1 MERYVYVLNAG
12 KYGNTNINYDYADK
26 GNAFTGD
33 VAFKNTSVNPVL
45 KCTNIN
51 AEHSGLSANF
61 FEIRNTHYEG
71 EISNA
76 SHSAIV
82 NRIYPSTNKPNIVS
96 DATYGKNKQQ
106 TTSFK
111 IRTYTSTSAT
121 NSNDH
126 ANQLLVGNSSLN
138 MDLDTYDYFVLINPQ
153 IAHSTSDSTPSIRP
167 HFAKITNI
175 ISFDEHGDGFE
186 FEPKYPEAIAKDT
199 NFEIYKGPLVSDTSV
214 VAVSYGLRGD
224 GTELGISTND
234 DYDNSS
240 PVTFITD
247 KYDAGSEVSRP
258 TWYFYNDRLQNEDRL
273 DYGTKYNLTTC
284 RCFNWASKGTYTNT
298 SGISQYASNNVNLT
312 STNFSGII
320 GQSVYQKLNDNSYV
334 YMGNVISY
342 ALNIV
347 KLEYAVNAIASV
359 SGTDDNI
366 YVGRTI
372 HQSVFRTEREYGT
385 DIEDYGSLNQHAVL
399 VDRMYNKDGEI
410 GITNQPTDYETG
422 LTTTYSFNP
431 CKWKDAFRNAR
442 RNINDYSSTHPS
454 YHASGANA
462 RHAGLSGANRY
473 AYYKTSHKKNNAIN
487 PIMSVAVN
495 NPKNKLS
502 QFASTTVMDN
512 NGIQFLKIKEDEK
525 YSVTKSLH
533 TSTTSDVKLPF
544 TATTTYS
551 SIGTTFQINLNNI
564 HETSAL
570 DWKPT
575 IDYHI
580 NQVIKP
586 DTILKIKEVYY
597 RVKTIVAV
605 SSKTQ
610 SMSVSHKK
618 QAKDKQWIPLTASHA
633 NEFTDSGQDVFIMC
647 WNGGLNTLCPI
658 DTEAVYESNTLQRL
672 TINEKTVSK
681 KDTSLYKKTLSL
693 LNKEFYGFNIE
704 IDYGDKNHNH
714 IKLLT
719 NKTFYQPSTS
729 KKDFMYYYQGG
740 YCIEDEVFNG
750 TVEDINSKNENG
762 MLTYTVNGRDN
773 TSILLNNTTNKN
785 LHKSDDIIYSTLP
798 PVFIPTTTITNELST
813 NGNLIKL
820 NAIDNTIINRSLLF
834 NSNNELIG
842 EIGSHTSVYRVDG
855 SSGFGQVT
863 QLTIYGMTDKVALS
877 DNVLKV
883 ITPLEANYIA
893 GTKALAANTKLTTH
907 PTDFSSLGNNGLIFN
922 DGNKINVVEGTLA
935 LSYSKLLNTSATG
948 SYNQDNSIGYDIT
961 DIKSISEGLDS
972 NFALKLSKENRA
984 SIDYKNVQTVSSMYF
999 SVISIDTSSDTN
1011 TTIKLAPNFPVVLGS
1026 IDTNESDDVYDTDLL
1041 YLYMVNSNIPNGGFI
1056 HGLKDA
1062 STTYYTPKSTFRY
1075 WGLQRFSEGTIKE
1088 THDSIY
1094 DNSKKTQR
1102 ITAAT
1107 PMFKIKASGEKITPT
1122 SWVEGKTATDTA
1134 SDITS
1139 KLTPHSGSNIWT
1151 GADMGLTNSRKA
1163 PVEYWDSGVKTV
1175 HWKQL
1180 ENIDYRA
1187 KNYELLS
1194 IGDIYPDSKL
1204 RWNSLQYATQEMNEY
1219 GLLLKTKG
1227 QEGSVVAHE
1236 KYTGSNTQTQ
1246 LSDSNYERVEI
1257 TTSNKTTNQLKRFGV
1272 MRLVEATFDWH
1283 MNPIDYESVAGN
1295 NDYDKITN
1303 FKYPRMKVLYEAL
1316 VDEHHTGYV
1325 DFDTI
1330 TDGSGSSVTGGMTL
1344 SVGDIIY
1351 RADGTVLAKVN
1362 TAGTY
1367 ASGRF
1372 SLVGLSPEI
1381 TLYTPTPVANEK
1393 VYVITQKLFSTLADD
1408 GFGIDSVS
1416 TNPFRM
1422 LNNYIVLPNI
1432 TKDYFEFKLLEKSSK
1447 KFDAHNVF
1455 VPLISDTIHL
1465 GATTQGYFHDFASLF
1480 HEAKSWDSSNTSI
1493 WYHPSKSVYGLAYP
1507 TTDVEHAALVRDDP
1521 IQYKIG
1527 NKADLYGKS
1536 MILFK
1541 NMKKSFSRQTED
1553 SFTLPTSAPLDRDI
1567 LNNSTNDNYIAYEN
1581 EMAEES
1587 LNQVAPNIMINKI
1600 GDEANPASNSYHTY
1614 CGMKT
1619 IKHIYSAPN
1628 GESRTWGGRSENH
1641 ISSNTNEGGL
1651 FQAQT
1656 FIKPRLILTSTNA
1669 KSFSLTMN
1677 DSSDNLWLDFVPN
1690 LEGYYLVSEKMGS
1703 KYIPSSDVD
1712 GSGNT
1717 LPHTVTGSPDYIG
1730 KIITHTTNKSGDYT
1744 SHTITLDKTLNTSS
1758 DGTSFR
1764 LMRISET
1771 TFEDT
1776 PDYFEVNKMFDT
1788 GLKYTT
1794 LKQNFVTTV
1803 EEESGADLK
1812 TNEEGVN
1819 SDNPSDLLSEYLAYQ
1834 QGLYSMYLLLNI
1846 DTFNTYIDRRTLADA
1861 KALFTDGDSLN
1872 CYITDGRN
1880 KQEKNIIV
1888 SETTDSLR
1896 FSYDGTLTGYGVVS
1910 FGETFTIETRH
1921 TPSNSNATEAF
1932 IGTTISIG
1940 TDVEQAMLEIL
1951 EENEI
1956 STTTSLKN
1964 MTFTGNIID
1973 ANTSGTTIT
1982 FTTNHSG
1989 INVDD
1994 VLYNQDGR
2002 LVGKVTTAS
2011 AGTTVVVS
2019 NIYYKPIKNDEITKY
2034 DRTPFILNTEFN
2046 EQDIFSSINYLASK
2060 RGLDYVFDNNNIIIK
2075 DLNNYDSRRKF
2086 SLKYNDGA
2094 NLISVESN
2102 TSLFDK
2108 ANKILVIGDNVKA
2121 EVETPSNVKRTIKH
2135 IDSNIKNSEEARIK
2149 AHNLLEIHQAG
2160 FRKIELT
2167 LEKTGFELMKAG
2179 DILTLD
2185 FPNHNIPADDYIV
2198 FEIEN
2203 VMSTISKIT
2212 VGTFNKT
2219 IAERLSEISLNQDK
2233 GFTGLLTRNINKTLT
2248 GKMLIDNIAPKEKSL
2263 HYALTSTTGGTIIGF
2278 N

>member
-12 KYGNTNINYDYADK
+12 KYGNENIDYTYANK

-33 VAFKNTSVNPVL
+33 IAFKNTSVNPVL
-45 KCTNIN
+45 KCTNIT
-51 AEHSGLSANF
+51 AEHNGLSANF

-82 NRIYPSTNKPNIVS
+82 NRIYPSTNDAASIVTN
-96 DATYGKNKQQ
+96 ATYGKNKQQ

-111 IRTYTSTSAT
+111 IRTYTSTSAS
-121 NSNDH
+121 NSATH

-138 MDLDTYDYFVLINPQ
+138 MELDTYDYFVLINPQ

-224 GTELGISTND
+224 GTELGIATTD
-234 DYDNSS
+234 DYNQSS
-240 PVTFITD
+240 PATFITD

-258 TWYFYNDRLQNEDRL
+258 TWYFYNDRLQNKDRL

-284 RCFNWASKGTYTNT
+284 RCFDWTTKGSFTRTQSINQYT
-298 SGISQYASNNVNLT
+298 SSSVVLT
-312 STNFSGII
+312 SSTFTGVT
-320 GQSVYQKLNDNSYV
+320 GQSVYQKLNDASYV

-342 ALNIV
+342 SSPSLT
-347 KLEYAVNAIASV
+347 LEYAVSAITSTN
-359 SGTDDNI
+359 STTDTNI
-366 YVGRTI
+366 HVGRTV
-372 HQSVFRTEREYGT
+372 HQSIFRTEREYGS
-385 DIEDYGSLNQHAVL
+385 DIEDYGSMNQHAVL

-410 GITNQPTDYETG
+410 NSASQPTDYETG
-422 LTTTYSFNP
+422 STSTYSFNP
-431 CKWKDAFRNAR
+431 CKWKDAFRNAGR
-442 RNINDYSSTHPS
+442 HAHDRSSIHSLYSTVNSE
-454 YHASGANA
+454 NA
-462 RHAGLSGANRY
+462 RHAYLTGPSRY

-487 PIMSVAVN
+487 PVMSVTVN

-502 QFASTTVMDN
+502 QFASTTIMDN

-525 YSVTKSLH
+525 YSITKSLH
-533 TSTTSDVKLPF
+533 TSTTSEVKLPF
-544 TATTTYS
+544 TASNTY
-551 SIGTTFQINLNNI
+551 IGSPESFQVTLNGI
-564 HETSAL
+564 YETNTL
-570 DWKPT
+570 DWQPT
-575 IDYHI
+575 IDYKS
-580 NQVIKP
+580 NQVIKA
-586 DTILKIKEVYY
+586 DTILKIAEVYY
-597 RVKTIVAV
+597 RVGTISNV

-610 SMSVSHKK
+610 TMTVTHKK
-618 QAKDKQWIPLTASHA
+618 QAKDKEWIVLTQETQFPLFTA
-633 NEFTDSGQDVFIMC
+633 QDVFIMC
-647 WNGGLNTLCPI
+647 WNGGLNTACPI
-658 DTEAVYESNTLQRL
+658 DTEVVYESDVLQRL
-672 TINEKTVSK
+672 TINERTVSK
-681 KDTSLYKKTLSL
+681 KDTSLYKKKLSL
-693 LNKEFYGFNIE
+693 LNKEFYGFDIE
-704 IDYGDKNHNH
+704 VDYGDKNHNH

-740 YCIEDEVFNG
+740 YCIEEDVFNG

-773 TSILLNNTTNKN
+773 TSILLNNVTNKK
-785 LHKSDDIIYSTLP
+785 LHKSDDIIYSTLS
-798 PVFIPTTTITNELST
+798 PVLLPTT
-813 NGNLIKL
+813 
-820 NAIDNTIINRSLLF
+820 AIINKESVSTIYITLVTSDVSIVDKSLLF
-834 NSNNELIG
+834 NSDNELIG
-842 EIGSHTSVYRVDG
+842 EIVSHLEFNSKTI
-855 SSGFGQVT
+855 
-863 QLTIYGMTDKVALS
+863 LTIGGMTDATVS
-877 DNVLKV
+877 NTLKV

-922 DGNKINVVEGTLA
+922 DGNKIDVSTLT
-935 LSYSKLLNTSATG
+935 YSKLLNTSATG

-972 NFALKLSKENRA
+972 SFALKLSKENRA
-984 SIDYKNVQTVSSMYF
+984 SIDYKNVHTVSSMYF

-1011 TTIKLAPNFPVVLGS
+1011 TTIRLAPNFPVVLGS
-1026 IDTNESDDVYDTDLL
+1026 IDTNTSDNAYDTDLR

-1056 HGLKDA
+1056 HGLKDEP
-1062 STTYYTPKSTFRY
+1062 TTYYTPKSTFRY
-1075 WGLQRFSEGTIKE
+1075 WGLQRFSEGTVKE

-1107 PMFKIKASGEKITPT
+1107 PMFKINASGTKLTPT
-1122 SWVEGKTATDTA
+1122 SADLTP
-1134 SDITS
+1134 S
-1139 KLTPHSGSNIWT
+1139 LTPHSGSNIWT
-1151 GADMGLTNSRKA
+1151 GADMGLTGSKVS
-1163 PVEYWDSGVKTV
+1163 PIQYYDSGNQTQQ
-1175 HWKQL
+1175 WTQL

-1219 GLLLKTKG
+1219 GLLLKTEG
-1227 QEGSVVAHE
+1227 QEGSTVTHE
-1236 KYTGSNTQTQ
+1236 KYTGSNTQTEI
-1246 LSDSNYERVEI
+1246 SDANYERIEI
-1257 TTSNKTTNQLKRFGV
+1257 TNSNKTTNQLKRFGV

-1303 FKYPRMKVLYEAL
+1303 FKYPRMKVVAQGSIDSGSGGGTLNSAITFEIGDL
-1316 VDEHHTGYV
+1316 VYRKDGTILADITSHTGTNSTLV
-1325 DFDTI
+1325 IHALDMNSI
-1330 TDGSGSSVTGGMTL
+1330 TYED
-1344 SVGDIIY
+1344 
-1351 RADGTVLAKVN
+1351 
-1362 TAGTY
+1362 
-1367 ASGRF
+1367 
-1372 SLVGLSPEI
+1372 EI
-1381 TLYTPTPVANEK
+1381 
-1393 VYVITQKLFSTLADD
+1393 YVIRQKLFSTLADTN
-1408 GFGIDSVS
+1408 FGIDTIG

-1422 LNNYIVLPNI
+1422 LNNYIALPNI
-1432 TKDYFEFKLLEKSSK
+1432 AKDYFEFKLLKGDSNN
-1447 KFDAHNVF
+1447 KFDAQNVWI
-1455 VPLISDTIHL
+1455 PLISSLINDGSNFEETD
-1465 GATTQGYFHDFASLF
+1465 YWSLF
-1480 HEAKSWDSSNTSI
+1480 HEAKEWDSSTDPI
-1493 WYHPSKSVYGLAYP
+1493 WYHPSKVVYGLAKP
-1507 TTDVEHAALVRDDP
+1507 TTTTQGNANVKDDGE
-1521 IQYKIG
+1521 QYKIG

-1536 MILFK
+1536 ILMFK
-1541 NMKKSFSRQTED
+1541 NMKKAFSNQSED
-1553 SFTLPTSAPLDRDI
+1553 SFNLPTSAPLDPGTHGTMTKYD
-1567 LNNSTNDNYIAYEN
+1567 AYEN
-1581 EMAEES
+1581 ETNFTGTTGLDQLS
-1587 LNQVAPNIMINKI
+1587 PNITINTRPLTLTPVQDPFAI
-1600 GDEANPASNSYHTY
+1600 
-1614 CGMKT
+1614 CGTKT
-1619 IKHIYSAPN
+1619 QRHIYSAPN
-1628 GESRTWGGRSENH
+1628 GTDRTTTQWGGREETHRNG
-1641 ISSNTNEGGL
+1641 SSNKGGL

-1656 FIKPRLILTSTNA
+1656 FIKPRLIFPSDNSSLSENT
-1669 KSFSLTMN
+1669 FSMGDT
-1677 DSSDNLWLDFVPN
+1677 SDNLWLDFVPN
-1690 LEGYYLVSEKMGS
+1690 LKGYYLVSERMDG
-1703 KYIPSSDVD
+1703 KYIPSLEN
-1712 GSGNT
+1712 GAN
-1717 LPHTVTGSPDYIG
+1717 HAIKGSPDYIG
-1730 KIITHTTNKSGDYT
+1730 KIISHAT
-1744 SHTITLDKTLNTSS
+1744 SVSNNITDHTIILDKPYNTN
-1758 DGTSFR
+1758 DVGTTFR

-1776 PDYFEVNKMFDT
+1776 PNYFEVNKMFDT
-1788 GLKYTT
+1788 GLKYTN
-1794 LKQNFVTTV
+1794 LQQNFVTTI
-1803 EEESGADLK
+1803 EDESGADASVSQ
-1812 TNEEGVN
+1812 TEG
-1819 SDNPSDLLSEYLAYQ
+1819 DTADAFPEYLAYQ
-1834 QGLYSMYLLLNI
+1834 QGLYSMYLLLDI
-1846 DTFNTYIDRRTLADA
+1846 DTFNTYIDRRTLTDA
-1861 KALFTDGDSLN
+1861 KALFADGDSLN
-1872 CYITDGRN
+1872 CYVTDGKN
-1880 KQEKNIIV
+1880 KQEVNIMV

-1910 FGETFTIETRH
+1910 FGETFTVESRH

-1964 MTFTGNIID
+1964 MTYTGNIVD
-1973 ANTSGTTIT
+1973 SNTTGTTIT
-1982 FTTNHSG
+1982 FTANHSG
-1989 INVDD
+1989 IGEDD
-1994 VLYNQDGR
+1994 VLYNQDGK
-2002 LVGKVTTAS
+2002 LIGKVTTYS
-2011 AGTTVVVS
+2011 AGTTIVVT
-2019 NIYYKPIKNDEITKY
+2019 NIFYKPTKNDEITKY

-2060 RGLDYVFDNNNIIIK
+2060 RALDYTFDNNTIIIK

-2121 EVETPSNVKRTIKH
+2121 EVETPSKVNRTIKH

-2149 AHNLLEIHQAG
+2149 AHTLLEIHQAG

-2233 GFTGLLTRNINKTLT
+2233 GFTGLFTRNINKTLT

-2263 HYALTSTTGGTIIGF
+2263 HYALTTTTGGTIIGF

>member
-12 KYGNTNINYDYADK
+12 KYGNTNINYTYANK

-121 NSNDH
+121 NSDDH

-224 GTELGISTND
+224 GTELGTSTND

-284 RCFNWASKGTYTNT
+284 RCFDWDTKGTFTLTNT
-298 SGISQYASNNVNLT
+298 KSQYLNNAVLV
-312 STNFSGII
+312 STNFTGII
-320 GQSVYQKLNDNSYV
+320 GQSVYQKLNNGNYI

-342 ALNIV
+342 SSPSLT
-347 KLEYAVNAIASV
+347 LEYAVNTITSTLSSTANSD
-359 SGTDDNI
+359 TNI
-366 YVGRTI
+366 HVGRTI

-385 DIEDYGSLNQHAVL
+385 DIEDYGSMNQHAVL

-422 LTTTYSFNP
+422 STTTYSFNP

-442 RNINDYSSTHPS
+442 RNINDRSSAHTS
-454 YHASGANA
+454 YATANSVNA
-462 RHAGLSGANRY
+462 RHADLSGPNRY
-473 AYYKTSHKKNNAIN
+473 TYYKTSHKKNNAIN
-487 PIMSVAVN
+487 PVMSVAVN

-551 SIGTTFQINLNNI
+551 SIGTTFQINLKNI

-575 IDYHI
+575 IDYKT
-580 NQVIKP
+580 NQVIKT

-597 RVKTIVAV
+597 RVGTIAAV
-605 SSKTQ
+605 GSKTQ
-610 SMSVSHKK
+610 SIQVTHKK
-618 QAKDKQWIPLTASHA
+618 QAKDKQWIPLTSSHA
-633 NEFTDSGQDVFIMC
+633 NEFIDSGQDVFIMC

-681 KDTSLYKKTLSL
+681 NDTSLYKKTLSL

-719 NKTFYQPSTS
+719 NKTFYQPSTN

-773 TSILLNNTTNKN
+773 TSVLLNNTTNKN

-798 PVFIPTTTITNELST
+798 PVFIPTTTIANKSSVS
-813 NGNLIKL
+813 GS
-820 NAIDNTIINRSLLF
+820 AITLVSGDDTIINKSLLF
-834 NSNNELIG
+834 NDANELIG
-842 EIGSHTSVYRVDG
+842 EISSHSGSP
-855 SSGFGQVT
+855 
-863 QLTIYGMTDKVALS
+863 TILIIAGKTDA
-877 DNVLKV
+877 NVSTTLKV

-922 DGNKINVVEGTLA
+922 DGNKINVVEGTVA

-1011 TTIKLAPNFPVVLGS
+1011 TTIRLAPNFPVVLGS
-1026 IDTNESDDVYDTDLL
+1026 IDTNESDDVYGTELR

-1062 STTYYTPKSTFRY
+1062 PTTYYTPKSTFRY

-1107 PMFKIKASGEKITPT
+1107 PMFQIKASGEKIT
-1122 SWVEGKTATDTA
+1122 SLTD
-1134 SDITS
+1134 
-1139 KLTPHSGSNIWT
+1139 LTPSLMPHSGSNIWT
-1151 GADMGLTNSRKA
+1151 GADMGLVNRKA
-1163 PVEYWDSGVKTV
+1163 PVEYWDILSGVNTV
-1175 HWKQL
+1175 NWKQL

-1194 IGDIYPDSKL
+1194 IGDVYPDSKL

-1236 KYTGSNTQTQ
+1236 KYTGSNTQTE
-1246 LSDSNYERVEI
+1246 LSDANYERVEI

-1303 FKYPRMKVLYEAL
+1303 FKYPRMKVLYNAL
-1316 VDEHHTGYV
+1316 VNTYSAGNSV
-1325 DFDTI
+1325 SFDTI
-1330 TDGSGSSVTGGMTL
+1330 TDASGSSEANMTL
-1344 SVGDIIY
+1344 QGSDIIY
-1351 RADGTVLAKVN
+1351 RADGTILGEVHTGVTNVTSLSISGTQIVLYGA
-1362 TAGTY
+1362 A
-1367 ASGRF
+1367 
-1372 SLVGLSPEI
+1372 
-1381 TLYTPTPVANEK
+1381 PVPDEK
-1393 VYVITQKLFSTLADD
+1393 VYIIRQKLFSTLADTN
-1408 GFGIDSVS
+1408 FGIDTIG

-1422 LNNYIVLPNI
+1422 LNNYIALPNI
-1432 TKDYFEFKLLEKSSK
+1432 HKDYFQFKLLKGDSDN
-1447 KFDAHNVF
+1447 KFDAQNVWI
-1455 VPLISDTIHL
+1455 PLISSLINDGSGFDETD
-1465 GATTQGYFHDFASLF
+1465 YWSLF
-1480 HEAKSWDSSNTSI
+1480 HEAKEWDSSTNPI
-1493 WYHPSKSVYGLAYP
+1493 WYHPSKVVYGLAKP
-1507 TTDVEHAALVRDDP
+1507 TTTTEGNANVRDDGK
-1521 IQYKIG
+1521 QYKIG

-1536 MILFK
+1536 ILMFK
-1541 NMKKSFSRQTED
+1541 NMKKSFSGQTED
-1553 SFTLPTSAPLDRDI
+1553 SFNLPTSAPLDPGTHGTMTKYD
-1567 LNNSTNDNYIAYEN
+1567 AYEN
-1581 EMAEES
+1581 ETHFTGS
-1587 LNQVAPNIMINKI
+1587 TGLNQLSPNITINTKEDDFAI
-1600 GDEANPASNSYHTY
+1600 
-1614 CGMKT
+1614 CGTKT
-1619 IKHIYSAPN
+1619 QRHIYSAPN
-1628 GESRTWGGRSENH
+1628 GTNRTWGSRQETHTNGSA
-1641 ISSNTNEGGL
+1641 NEGGL

-1669 KSFSLTMN
+1669 TSFSLTMN

-1690 LEGYYLVSEKMGS
+1690 LEGYYLVSEKMGN
-1703 KYIPSSDVD
+1703 KYIPSLENAAS
-1712 GSGNT
+1712 
-1717 LPHTVTGSPDYIG
+1717 HAIKGSPDYIG
-1730 KIITHTTNKSGDYT
+1730 KIITHVTGTSGDDT
-1744 SHTITLDKTLNTSS
+1744 SHTITLDKTLTTSS
-1758 DGTSFR
+1758 VGTTFR

-1788 GLKYTT
+1788 GLKYTS
-1794 LKQNFVTTV
+1794 LHQNFVTTI
-1803 EEESGADLK
+1803 EDESGADASVSQ
-1812 TNEEGVN
+1812 TEG
-1819 SDNPSDLLSEYLAYQ
+1819 DTADDFPEYLAYQ

-1861 KALFTDGDSLN
+1861 KALFADGDSLN

-1896 FSYDGTLTGYGVVS
+1896 FSYDGKLTGYGVVS

-1964 MTFTGNIID
+1964 MAFTGNIVN

-1982 FTTNHSG
+1982 FTENHSG
-1989 INVDD
+1989 ISVDD

-2002 LVGKVTTAS
+2002 LIGKVTTAS

-2060 RGLDYVFDNNNIIIK
+2060 RGLDYVFDNNNITIK

-2086 SLKYNDGA
+2086 SLKYNDGS

-2121 EVETPSNVKRTIKH
+2121 EVETPSNIKRTIKH

>member
-12 KYGNTNINYDYADK
+12 KYGNTNINYTYANK

-121 NSNDH
+121 NSDDH

-224 GTELGISTND
+224 GTELGTSTDD

-258 TWYFYNDRLQNEDRL
+258 TWYFYNDRLQNEDKL

-284 RCFNWASKGTYTNT
+284 RCFNWTTKG
-298 SGISQYASNNVNLT
+298 SFVRSQTINQYHSNNVSLN
-312 STNFSGII
+312 STNFSGVI
-320 GQSVYQKLNDNSYV
+320 GQSVYQKLDNGNYI

-342 ALNIV
+342 ASNILG
-347 KLEYAVNAIASV
+347 LEYAVNTITSTSSSTADSD
-359 SGTDDNI
+359 TNI
-366 YVGRTI
+366 HVGRTI

-385 DIEDYGSLNQHAVL
+385 DIEDYGSMNQHAVL

-410 GITNQPTDYETG
+410 GNTNQPTDYETG

-442 RNINDYSSTHPS
+442 RNINDRSSAHTS
-454 YHASGANA
+454 YATANSVNA
-462 RHAGLSGANRY
+462 RHADLSGPNRY

-487 PIMSVAVN
+487 PVMSVAVN

-502 QFASTTVMDN
+502 QFASTTIMDN

-533 TSTTSDVKLPF
+533 TSTTSDIKLPF

-551 SIGTTFQINLNNI
+551 SVGTTFQINLNNI

-570 DWKPT
+570 DWRPT

-610 SMSVSHKK
+610 SMTVSHKK

-647 WNGGLNTLCPI
+647 WNGGLNTSCPI

-672 TINEKTVSK
+672 TINERTVSK

-773 TSILLNNTTNKN
+773 TSVLLNNTTNKN

-820 NAIDNTIINRSLLF
+820 NAIDGTIINKSLLF
-834 NSNNELIG
+834 NSDNDLIG
-842 EIGSHTSVYRVDG
+842 EIGSHLSVNRVDG
-855 SSGFGQVT
+855 NSGFGMVT
-863 QLTIYGMTDKVALS
+863 RLTIYGMTDKVALS

-922 DGNKINVVEGTLA
+922 DGNKIDVSTLSA
-935 LSYSKLLNTSATG
+935 STLSYSKLLNTSATG

-984 SIDYKNVQTVSSMYF
+984 SIDYKNIQTVSSMYF
-999 SVISIDTSSDTN
+999 SVISIDASSDTN
-1011 TTIKLAPNFPVVLGS
+1011 TTIRLAPNFPVVLGS
-1026 IDTNESDDVYDTDLL
+1026 IDTNESDDVYGTELR

-1056 HGLKDA
+1056 HGLKDTHA
-1062 STTYYTPKSTFRY
+1062 NYYTPKSTFRY

-1107 PMFKIKASGEKITPT
+1107 PMFKIKASGEKIT
-1122 SWVEGKTATDTA
+1122 STD
-1134 SDITS
+1134 
-1139 KLTPHSGSNIWT
+1139 LTPSLMPHSGSNFWT

-1163 PVEYWDSGVKTV
+1163 PVEYWDNDVKTV

-1194 IGDIYPDSKL
+1194 IGDVYPDSKL

-1236 KYTGSNTQTQ
+1236 KYTGNNTQTQ

-1257 TTSNKTTNQLKRFGV
+1257 TNSNKTTNQLKRFGV

-1316 VDEHHTGYV
+1316 VEAYYAGNNV
-1325 DFDTI
+1325 SFDNI
-1330 TDGSGSSVTGGMTL
+1330 TDGSGSSITGMTL
-1344 SVGDIIY
+1344 SAGDIIY
-1351 RADGTVLAKVN
+1351 RADGTILAKVN
-1362 TAGTY
+1362 TTGTY
-1367 ASGRF
+1367 SDDHL
-1372 SLVGLSPEI
+1372 SLMGLSPVI
-1381 TLYTPTPVANEK
+1381 TLYGTAPVANEK
-1393 VYVITQKLFSTLADD
+1393 VYIITQKLFSTLADND
-1408 GFGIDSVS
+1408 FGIDSVS

-1432 TKDYFEFKLLEKSSK
+1432 NKTYFKFGLLSMGSQA
-1447 KFDAHNVF
+1447 FDAHNVF

-1465 GATTQGYFHDFASLF
+1465 GGQTTDINYYSLF
-1480 HEAKSWDSSNTSI
+1480 HEAKHWDSSTTNPI
-1493 WYHPSKSVYGLAYP
+1493 WYTPSKVVYGLAYP
-1507 TTDVEHAALVRDDP
+1507 TTRTTATRLDKEDGL
-1521 IQYKIG
+1521 QYKID
-1527 NKADLYGKS
+1527 NRAELYGKS
-1536 MILFK
+1536 ILMFK
-1541 NMKKSFSRQTED
+1541 NMKKSFSGQDED
-1553 SFTLPTSAPLDRDI
+1553 NFALPTSAGLSRDGSHSNNTEYSNYVEQVGIAGLDQSSP
-1567 LNNSTNDNYIAYEN
+1567 NV
-1581 EMAEES
+1581 M
-1587 LNQVAPNIMINKI
+1587 LNQLDN
-1600 GDEANPASNSYHTY
+1600 GTANETRHAYS
-1614 CGMKT
+1614 GMKT
-1619 IKHIYSAPN
+1619 KKHIYSAPN
-1628 GESRTWGGRSENH
+1628 GLTRSWQSRHNSHSSCDENG
-1641 ISSNTNEGGL
+1641 GGL
-1651 FQAQT
+1651 LQAQT
-1656 FIKPRLILTSTNA
+1656 FIKPRLIFPSHDASVDNNT
-1669 KSFSLTMN
+1669 FSMN
-1677 DSSDNLWLDFVPN
+1677 DTSDNLWLDFVPN

-1703 KYIPSSDVD
+1703 KYIPSLD
-1712 GSGNT
+1712 T
-1717 LPHTVTGSPDYIG
+1717 TAHAVTGSPDYIG
-1730 KIITHTTNKSGDYT
+1730 KIISHTTTVSSNITNHAIKLDKAYNTHTV
-1744 SHTITLDKTLNTSS
+1744 
-1758 DGTSFR
+1758 GTTFR

-1788 GLKYTT
+1788 GLKYTN
-1794 LKQNFVTTV
+1794 LQQNFVTGV

-1812 TNEEGVN
+1812 TNELDETEA
-1819 SDNPSDLLSEYLAYQ
+1819 DLLEYLTYQ
-1834 QGLYSMYLLLNI
+1834 QGLYSMYLLLDI
-1846 DTFNTYIDRRTLADA
+1846 DTFNTYIDRRTLAEA
-1861 KALFTDGDSLN
+1861 KALFADGDSLN

-1896 FSYDGTLTGYGVVS
+1896 FSYDGALTGYGVVS
-1910 FGETFTIETRH
+1910 FGETFTVETIH

-1964 MTFTGNIID
+1964 MTFTGNIVD

-1982 FTTNHSG
+1982 FTANHSG
-1989 INVDD
+1989 ISVDD

-2002 LVGKVTTAS
+2002 LIGKVTTAS
-2011 AGTTVVVS
+2011 AGTTVSVS

-2060 RGLDYVFDNNNIIIK
+2060 RGLDYVFDNNNITIK

-2121 EVETPSNVKRTIKH
+2121 EVETPSNIKRTIKH

-2219 IAERLSEISLNQDK
+2219 IAERLSEIRLNQDK